1 MVFSPSGST
10 RFQIFGL
17 AKNASSQP
25 LEVFTFPKGCTP
37 LVVKLYLVIQN
48 NILVNM
54 VILANL
60 VNLIILAILMNLVNL
75 VILANLIRRCQVLL
89 KIYIQ

>member
-1 MVFSPSGST
+1 MVCSPSGST

-60 VNLIILAILMNLVNL
+60 VNLDYFSNSDESGESGDSGKSDSSLSGSF
-75 VILANLIRRCQVLL
+75 
-89 KIYIQ
+89 